1 MAKLK
6 INRSHLTTVFWST
19 LLAES
24 AFTIHSVIS
33 ELQDQH
39 RLIEDGRKQADVNT
53 GSVSF
58 ASSLCIAFAAA
69 YFRPQVVAEVGT
81 FVGRSAF
88 SLLTGAGSVGAAL
101 PLVHSC
107 DFSNDIPLNFPNQ
120 ERVVRYPRQSSTQ
133 MFASLLDKSIHP
145 DFYFFDGR
153 LSKEDVELLQELRAD
168 KALILLDDFVGV
180 EKGVSNA
187 MLLQQAFPESFLLAY
202 PCAEGSLAPW
212 GVSDLPVVAAMIPTQ
227 KAVFTNS

>member
-1 MAKLK
+1 MTKLK
-6 INRSHLTTVFWST
+6 INRSHLTNVFWST
-19 LLAES
+19 VLEGS

-120 ERVVRYPRQSSTQ
+120 ERVIRYPRQSSTQ
-133 MFASLLDKSIHP
+133 MFTSLLNERIYP

-153 LSKEDVELLQELRAD
+153 LTKDDAELLQELHAD
-168 KALILLDDFVGV
+168 QALILLDDFVGV
-180 EKGVSNA
+180 EKGVLNA
-187 MLLQQAFPESFLLAY
+187 MLLQQAFPENFLLAY
-202 PCAEGSLAPW
+202 PCAEAMLTSFGICDS
-212 GVSDLPVVAAMIPTQ
+212 SVVAALIPT
-227 KAVFTNS
+227 KNTVFVN

>member
-6 INRSHLTTVFWST
+6 INRSHLTNVFWST
-19 LLAES
+19 VLEGS

-69 YFRPQVVAEVGT
+69 YFRPQVIAEVGT

-88 SLLTGAGSVGAAL
+88 SLLTGAGSYASAINGLTNYSNQPRVGY
-101 PLVHSC
+101 
-107 DFSNDIPLNFPNQ
+107 FSGRSPDYLRIRWQ
-120 ERVVRYPRQSSTQ
+120 
-133 MFASLLDKSIHP
+133 ASH
-145 DFYFFDGR
+145 
-153 LSKEDVELLQELRAD
+153 
-168 KALILLDDFVGV
+168 
-180 EKGVSNA
+180 
-187 MLLQQAFPESFLLAY
+187 
-202 PCAEGSLAPW
+202 CAIA
-212 GVSDLPVVAAMIPTQ
+212 
-227 KAVFTNS
+227 